1 MTTDPIAIGVPQVQ
15 NILITGGRAPVALEL
30 SRMLKAE
37 GCQVFVAESAEY
49 HLCRVSAAVE
59 RSFRVP
65 SPRHSPVAYIEQLA
79 KLVEELRIDILIP
92 LCEEIFYI
100 AAGIDRLGGCQVLA
114 AGAELLTRLHHKGEF
129 ITWASGLGFAV
140 PETKLIRSAEEWR
153 LIAEKAARNDEALVF
168 KPAYSRFASRVILP
182 RKASGG
188 KPARTFAISEAPA
201 GLSLAAPWVAQ
212 QYIQGEAVCTY
223 SIVHQGTVVAHA
235 AYGSRYRTGKAGA
248 SVYFEHLEH
257 PDAFAWVRHFTDAIC
272 FTGQIGFDFIEAGDG
287 TLYPIECNPRATSG
301 IHLFA
306 PEDGLVQALL
316 HPEALVRSGTV
327 CIPRSGR
334 KAMLMLPMLACGL
347 QPGPGGLRKWLQALR
362 EAEDV
367 ITRKDEPYLFR
378 EQLRVVYNAHRLA
391 RRKHIS
397 ITEALTEDIE
407 WNGEP

>member
-1 MTTDPIAIGVPQVQ
+1 M
-15 NILITGGRAPVALEL
+15 LITGGRAPVALDL
-30 SRMLKAE
+30 ARMLKAE
-37 GCQVFVAESAEY
+37 GCRVYVAESAEY

-65 SPRHSPVAYIEQLA
+65 PPRHSSIAYIEQLA
-79 KLVEELRIDILIP
+79 KLVEELRIDLLIP

-100 AAGIDRLGGCQVLA
+100 AAGMDRLGGCRVLS
-114 AGAELLTRLHHKGEF
+114 AGAGLLARLHHKGEF
-129 ITWASGLGFAV
+129 IAWARELGFAV
-140 PETKLIRSAEEWR
+140 PETKLIRSTAEWKSISTE
-153 LIAEKAARNDEALVF
+153 AARNPEALVF

-182 RKASGG
+182 RKSSGG
-188 KPARTFAISEAPA
+188 KPGRTFPISEAPA
-201 GLSLAAPWVAQ
+201 VLSSAAPWVAQ
-212 QYIQGEAVCTY
+212 QYIQGNAVCTY
-223 SIVHQGTVVAHA
+223 SVVHQGTVVAHA

-257 PDAFAWVRHFTDAIC
+257 PDAFEWVRHFTNAIG
-272 FTGQIGFDFIEAGDG
+272 FTGQIGFDFIDAGDG

-347 QPGPGGLRKWLQALR
+347 QPGPEGLRKWLQALR
-362 EAEDV
+362 GAEDV
-367 ITRKDEPYLFR
+367 ISRKDDPYLFR
-378 EQLRVVYNAHRLA
+378 EQLRVVYNAHKLA